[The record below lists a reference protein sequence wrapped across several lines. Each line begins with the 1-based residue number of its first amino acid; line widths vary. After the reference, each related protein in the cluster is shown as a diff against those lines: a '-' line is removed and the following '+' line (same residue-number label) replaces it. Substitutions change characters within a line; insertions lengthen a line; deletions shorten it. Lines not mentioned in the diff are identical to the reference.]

1 MSILQGVDPQAI
13 EEVFG
18 DVPNLPAGF
27 DVEYLPVTWAN
38 VEHMAVIIQLLQED
52 AAKLTA
58 DAKRL
63 AKMLENI
70 EQYNDDD
77 QALINKYLHL
87 GF

>member
-1 MSILQGVDPQAI
+1 MIDREFEKRGEAMSEIFDPNEGI
-13 EEVFG
+13 EERH
-18 DVPNLPAGF
+18 ARAAR
-27 DVEYLPVTWAN
+27 EARRQ
-38 VEHMAVIIQLLQED
+38 IIDDQNAEIER
-52 AAKLTA
+52 LTA